1 MEEINKMNL
10 QIDNYVNDKINEK
23 KTDNILSMFMISG
36 MLGLVLSAF
45 LIMNN
50 NSLITPNLLFF
61 FRVLG
66 TSLGLPLAVAGV
78 SKTLMD
84 YHVDSILNSSKKR
97 SVLIKKLS
105 KRYPEFEEMLKLR
118 DDRLEDLEVLKQSN
132 VNYDNYERTEFTPIR
147 PITINDNIS
156 KDYCL
161 TKKMN

>member
-10 QIDNYVNDKINEK
+10 QIDNFVSDKINEK
-23 KTDNILSMFMISG
+23 KASDILSMFMVDG

-50 NSLITPNLLFF
+50 NLFTPNLLFF

-118 DDRLEDLEVLKQSN
+118 NDRLEDLDSLKQSN
-132 VNYDNYERTEFTPIR
+132 DNYERTEFTPIK
-147 PITINDNIS
+147 PMIINDNIS

>member
-1 MEEINKMNL
+1 MEEINKINL
-10 QIDNYVNDKINEK
+10 QIDNFVSDKINEK
-23 KTDNILSMFMISG
+23 KTDNILSMSMISG

-45 LIMNN
+45 LIINN

-66 TSLGLPLAVAGV
+66 TSLGLPLAVAGIY
-78 SKTLMD
+78 KTLMD

-118 DDRLEDLEVLKQSN
+118 DDRLEDLEALN
-132 VNYDNYERTEFTPIR
+132 NYERTEFTPIR

>member
-10 QIDNYVNDKINEK
+10 QIDNYVSDKINEK

-66 TSLGLPLAVAGV
+66 TSLGLPLAVAGIY
-78 SKTLMD
+78 KTLMD

-118 DDRLEDLEVLKQSN
+118 NDRLEYLDSLKQSN
-132 VNYDNYERTEFTPIR
+132 DNYERTEFTPIR

>member
-1 MEEINKMNL
+1 MEEINKINL

-23 KTDNILSMFMISG
+23 KTDNILSMFMING

-132 VNYDNYERTEFTPIR
+132 DYYERTEFTPIR
-147 PITINDNIS
+147 PITIDDNIS

>member
-1 MEEINKMNL
+1 MEEINKINL

-66 TSLGLPLAVAGV
+66 TSLGLPLAVAGI
-78 SKTLMD
+78 SKTLID
-84 YHVDSILNSSKKR
+84 SHVDKILNSSKKR
-97 SVLIKKLS
+97 SILIKKLS

-132 VNYDNYERTEFTPIR
+132 VNYERTEFTPIR

>member
-10 QIDNYVNDKINEK
+10 QIDNYVSDKINEK
-23 KTDNILSMFMISG
+23 KTDNILSMFMIDG

-45 LIMNN
+45 LIINN

-66 TSLGLPLAVAGV
+66 TSLGLPLAVAGI
-78 SKTLMD
+78 SKTLID
-84 YHVDSILNSSKKR
+84 SHVDKILNSSKKR
-97 SVLIKKLS
+97 SILIKKLS

-118 DDRLEDLEVLKQSN
+118 DDRLEDLDSLKQSN
-132 VNYDNYERTEFTPIR
+132 DNYERTEFTPIR
-147 PITINDNIS
+147 PMIINDNIS

>member
-1 MEEINKMNL
+1 MEEINKINL
-10 QIDNYVNDKINEK
+10 QIDNFVSDKINEK
-23 KTDNILSMFMISG
+23 KTDNILSMSMISG

-45 LIMNN
+45 LIINN

-66 TSLGLPLAVAGV
+66 TSLGLPLAVAGIY
-78 SKTLMD
+78 KTLMD

-118 DDRLEDLEVLKQSN
+118 DDRLEDLDSLKQSN
-132 VNYDNYERTEFTPIR
+132 DNYERTEFTPIR

>member
-1 MEEINKMNL
+1 MEEINKINL
-10 QIDNYVNDKINEK
+10 QIDNFVSDKINEK

-132 VNYDNYERTEFTPIR
+132 DYYERTEFTPIR
-147 PITINDNIS
+147 PITIDDNVS